1 MSLKPL
7 IIAPAPWTLRGNGY
21 IFLYRF
27 SKEFIEKQGFLND
40 FHKNAR
46 YKGIIGSVMLVDYHT
61 SEVGA
66 YKELLFIP
74 GLFNFGKKTGFNI
87 SKIYV
92 STYESVY
99 NGIQNWGIP
108 KELADF
114 TVEQKASNHTHFAL
128 KNEQTPFFE
137 VDINSYG
144 IPFYINTALF
154 PFNFYQPLE
163 NKTLLTQPN
172 GKGWA
177 KLCKLSNLK
186 VDSDFFPDIST
197 QRPLACMAV
206 RNFTMKFPPAKNIE
220 LG

>member
-1 MSLKPL
+1 MMPQPS
-7 IIAPAPWTLRGNGY
+7 IVAPAPWTLRGNGY

-27 SKEFIEKQGFLND
+27 SKEFIEQQGFLKD
-40 FHKNAR
+40 FHQKATF
-46 YKGIIGSVMLVDYHT
+46 KGMIGSVMLVDYHT
-61 SEVGA
+61 SEVGG

-114 TVEQKASNHTHFAL
+114 TISQNSENQSH
-128 KNEQTPFFE
+128 FE
-137 VDINSYG
+137 VKTSQKTFFQADIKSYG

-163 NKTLLTQPN
+163 DKTLLTQPQ

-177 KLCKLSNLK
+177 KLCKLKNLQ
-186 VDSDFFPDIST
+186 VDSTLFPDIST
-197 QRPLACMAV
+197 QRPLVCMAV
-206 RNFTMKFPPAKNIE
+206 RNFTMKFPVAKNIA
-220 LG
+220 L